1 MRIKTLAPLL
11 LAAVTACGIPISESE
26 PLVFVAPLEGEWT
39 LETDANTTLTF
50 TIPGGQPLYDGNFD
64 FTAELVEPGMPV
76 QNFAG
81 TATEGVISPTTESA
95 MAGTV

>member
-39 LETDANTTLTF
+39 LETDANTTCRVTF
-50 TIPGGQPLYDGNFD
+50 APD
-64 FTAELVEPGMPV
+64 
-76 QNFAG
+76 
-81 TATEGVISPTTESA
+81 TTCDSLCRA
-95 MAGTV
+95 ALSRHRS